1 MQKKPGGKTQLKQID
16 IPEDSK
22 LVQAKH
28 TEEKEVSRE
37 KEDLKRF
44 VMQYDDIG
52 AGGASSMVI
61 PVTVR
66 ARAGKGGA
74 PDIKGKGS
82 RKGSRGNTDYLGEDL
97 MPEESKPE
105 VPIMH
110 GPLGGGIT
118 VRYASKS
125 GKGSGGKGAKGSKS
139 SKGDGK
145 GTSSGGPRDS
155 F

>member
-1 MQKKPGGKTQLKQID
+1 MFSLMSKKPGGKTQLKQID

-22 LVQAKH
+22 LLQTRVTEVQ
-28 TEEKEVSRE
+28 EVSRE

-52 AGGASSMVI
+52 SGGASGMTI

-66 ARAGKGGA
+66 TRAGKGGGQ
-74 PDIKGKGS
+74 DMKGKGN
-82 RKGSRGNTDYLGEDL
+82 RKGSRGNTDYLGEEL

-110 GPLGGGIT
+110 GPLGGGIV
-118 VRYASKS
+118 VRHVSKGS
-125 GKGSGGKGAKGSKS
+125 KGSGSKGAKG
-139 SKGDGK
+139 GK
-145 GTSSGGPRDS
+145 GKGEK
-155 F
+155 